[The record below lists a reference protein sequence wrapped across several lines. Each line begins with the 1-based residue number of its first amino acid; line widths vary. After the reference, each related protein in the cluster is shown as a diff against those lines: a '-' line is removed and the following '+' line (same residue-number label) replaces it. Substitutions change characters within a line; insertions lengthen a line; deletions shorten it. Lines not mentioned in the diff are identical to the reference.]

1 MSYNKMVQDF
11 EQAKSASVSIT
22 KGLVEYMTL
31 LGWFLQYFIIF
42 VILVAIAVLGVFC
55 GKKLRE
61 NKDRKEAADAM
72 IHSDSQ
78 DVK

>member
-11 EQAKSASVSIT
+11 EQAKSALVSIT

>member
-1 MSYNKMVQDF
+1 
-11 EQAKSASVSIT
+11 
-22 KGLVEYMTL
+22 MTL

-42 VILVAIAVLGVFC
+42 VILVAIAVLGVSC